1 MRCFSLDDQSGR
13 ELQPFSPAPGCQ
25 GYIYRYRHSVDSC
38 KTSTQRAYNGL
49 TKAPNLVGDRKSPID
64 VRAGSPLTPEPRWRM
79 SPIMMLAVIWAILT
93 VMLIIVLIYRSTL
106 SMHEDDQL
114 FLDDSTSNLRAE
126 QEQLLSKMR
135 KVTPWVRILG
145 AASGLLILV
154 IAGMAIWQQM
164 NRVY

>member
-1 MRCFSLDDQSGR
+1 
-13 ELQPFSPAPGCQ
+13 
-25 GYIYRYRHSVDSC
+25 
-38 KTSTQRAYNGL
+38 
-49 TKAPNLVGDRKSPID
+49 
-64 VRAGSPLTPEPRWRM
+64 M
-79 SPIMMLAVIWAILT
+79 SPMTMLIIVWAVLT
-93 VMLIIVLIYRSTL
+93 VALIIVLIYRSTL

-126 QEQLLSKMR
+126 QEQLMVKMK
-135 KVTPWVRILG
+135 KVQPLVKILG